1 MQGKLSKLERLA
13 GDRRMQKAFA
23 VLMGLLFIYPF
34 AETAAQGLLAQGH
47 WPKITAEVLLALGC
61 GAACGRIMRGERV
74 RRRTAAL
81 VGTIFAGLMVGTL
94 TYQYIFIS
102 GKFTVWQTWFAAAW
116 VLGMTALPACGFL
129 LTERPLPSSLRP
141 AILGTGLGAYFACAL
156 LFGLLCPVKE
166 VQARLGILGGA
177 YIVLAILALNR
188 LAIGHAAGENA
199 AIPRYILRAGRL
211 MLIPLLIMGLVVMTL
226 PLWQQGLWH
235 LTELIGQGIGAA
247 IGFIRYLIGL
257 TLPAVDDEP
266 GEGLEVEF
274 EPGMAPEWL
283 IRLLQIISGVLFV
296 AVACLAVY
304 GLYRLVYRWIL
315 GRKEK
320 KDRRQWV
327 EETGFT
333 DEEEVLEREPRR
345 RRRRRLYTAA
355 PQKIWEDCQDDA
367 QRLRLAYGHVKRR
380 LAKDPAQGYL
390 AAATPSEVARK
401 ARIEQVTKEELDLL
415 AQGYNLA
422 RYSPHAA
429 GRAQVEAAQRIYKRL

>member
-1 MQGKLSKLERLA
+1 MKGRFSKLERLA

-141 AILGTGLGAYFACAL
+141 AILGTGLGAY
-156 LFGLLCPVKE
+156 
-166 VQARLGILGGA
+166 
-177 YIVLAILALNR
+177 IVLAILALNR

-211 MLIPLLIMGLVVMTL
+211 MLIPLLILGLAVMTL
-226 PLWQQGLWH
+226 PLWQEGIWR

-247 IGFIRYLIGL
+247 IGFIR
-257 TLPAVDDEP
+257 
-266 GEGLEVEF
+266 
-274 EPGMAPEWL
+274 
-283 IRLLQIISGVLFV
+283 
-296 AVACLAVY
+296 
-304 GLYRLVYRWIL
+304 
-315 GRKEK
+315 
-320 KDRRQWV
+320 
-327 EETGFT
+327 
-333 DEEEVLEREPRR
+333 
-345 RRRRRLYTAA
+345 
-355 PQKIWEDCQDDA
+355 
-367 QRLRLAYGHVKRR
+367 
-380 LAKDPAQGYL
+380 
-390 AAATPSEVARK
+390 
-401 ARIEQVTKEELDLL
+401 
-415 AQGYNLA
+415 
-422 RYSPHAA
+422 
-429 GRAQVEAAQRIYKRL
+429 

>member
-1 MQGKLSKLERLA
+1 MKGRFSKLERLA

-141 AILGTGLGAYFACAL
+141 AILGTGLGAY
-156 LFGLLCPVKE
+156 
-166 VQARLGILGGA
+166 
-177 YIVLAILALNR
+177 IVLAILALNR

-211 MLIPLLIMGLVVMTL
+211 MLIPLLILGLAVMTL
-226 PLWQQGLWH
+226 PLWQEGLWR

-333 DEEEVLEREPRR
+333 DEEEVLDREPRR
-345 RRRRRLYTAA
+345 RRRRRRYTAA
-355 PQKIWEDCQDDA
+355 PQKIWEDYQDDA

-429 GRAQVEAAQRIYKRL
+429 GRAQVEAAKRIYKRL